1 MYRLWWSSDFSY
13 THGRWDFGCVHFRF
27 KHKYNPCLCIYYC
40 HNCATVI
47 PIQFT
52 KGYSS
57 LSKLQIKRKCAWNK
71 QLQKKVAFGL
81 LKFFARLMSVYSI
94 GCVSSDNSGD
104 LWDKTSTLLT
114 FFFVQRHI
122 HERERRPDYTLGLS
136 MDCVTTVYLFLCSHH
151 AIWQSAVLRTDQAM
165 DWKLVLSGYMLKERD
180 RLTRDWQGKTMI

>member
-13 THGRWDFGCVHFRF
+13 AHGRWDFGCVHFRF
-27 KHKYNPCLCIYYC
+27 KHKYSPCLCICYC
-40 HNCATVI
+40 HNCAIVI

-71 QLQKKVAFGL
+71 QLQKKKAAFGL

-114 FFFVQRHI
+114 FFFLCKGI
-122 HERERRPDYTLGLS
+122 YMSEREGQITHWVSLWTVWQLYIYFCVHTMPSDKQQFWEQIRPWIES
-136 MDCVTTVYLFLCSHH
+136 
-151 AIWQSAVLRTDQAM
+151 
-165 DWKLVLSGYMLKERD
+165 
-180 RLTRDWQGKTMI
+180 